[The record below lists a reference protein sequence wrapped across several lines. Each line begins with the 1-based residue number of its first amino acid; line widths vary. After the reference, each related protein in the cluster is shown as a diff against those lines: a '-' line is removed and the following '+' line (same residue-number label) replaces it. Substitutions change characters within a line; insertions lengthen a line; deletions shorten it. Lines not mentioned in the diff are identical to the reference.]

1 MFAESTPKCQQNR
14 RLLRICG
21 DHEVWPTW
29 RQNSFAHDQRSYSRR
44 WHQSASHKWS
54 TSVRSNLAKCRIAT
68 TAGNFI
74 DFFNKNQ
81 SATDR
86 LTHGKDTCIFQYRY
100 RWRAIKPAGSVK
112 MHSPYSITERPVPE
126 LIPVLCSQPAGD
138 VSHKPGGRLSLL
150 SARPAVTPANLKRA
164 ATNFAAW
171 WREARWVWT
180 VCLRQRRGCDLNP
193 SPSAPESSRLIIR
206 FYSWTISSAT
216 ADGPR
221 DALCQSASCQL
232 LHNCRNKLYNES
244 RTNRS
249 HGVRGF
255 QSTDV

>member
-112 MHSPYSITERPVPE
+112 MYSPYCNSA
-126 LIPVLCSQPAGD
+126 LGAGEC
-138 VSHKPGGRLSLL
+138 P
-150 SARPAVTPANLKRA
+150 RA
-164 ATNFAAW
+164 ATTTGITD
-171 WREARWVWT
+171 RV
-180 VCLRQRRGCDLNP
+180 
-193 SPSAPESSRLIIR
+193 SSWSFL
-206 FYSWTISSAT
+206 T
-216 ADGPR
+216 
-221 DALCQSASCQL
+221 
-232 LHNCRNKLYNES
+232 
-244 RTNRS
+244 
-249 HGVRGF
+249 
-255 QSTDV
+255 